1 MSRADGEK
9 CLARGSVHS
18 IHSVFMATTDTEK
31 IASAQPAAILSVS
44 GCECVCVCVRAR
56 VFVCRKVIN

>member
-1 MSRADGEK
+1 MSRANGEK

-18 IHSVFMATTDTEK
+18 IHSVFTATMDTEK

-44 GCECVCVCVRAR
+44 DCVCVSVCVS
-56 VFVCRKVIN
+56 